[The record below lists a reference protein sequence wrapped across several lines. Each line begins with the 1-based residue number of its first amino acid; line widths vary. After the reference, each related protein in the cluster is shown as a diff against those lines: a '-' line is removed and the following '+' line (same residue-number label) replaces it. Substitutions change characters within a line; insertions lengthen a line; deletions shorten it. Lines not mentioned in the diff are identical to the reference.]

1 MNVALSA
8 FNQSHESAARRQ
20 EAAAM
25 AESIES
31 EMKNSKQA
39 VEGKSAELQRMAS
52 ELTQALDGVK
62 QGVGMVNGG
71 AEAATSGIQAVAAAI
86 YELHASSQEV
96 GRRAEDASRLVID
109 AVGRADEAGE
119 KMARLSDIARQVTE
133 AAQLIAGISSQTNLL
148 ALNATIEAARAG
160 EAGRGFSVVAGEVKQ
175 LSLRTSRAAEEISA
189 RLQLIDAATQETV
202 AVMQDARKKIR
213 GIEEIAG
220 AVASSSRQQIGAL
233 QEIGASAKSAAMGA
247 DSLKVSVGLFT
258 GAVSDADKVAA
269 GVFGLAEDVSSMFA
283 RLDKRIV
290 VTVHSFA
297 SLDRRNHVRMPT
309 RLPATLSFPGGS
321 AQAMIVEISEGGVL
335 VVDAP
340 STIADGAMLEVQAD
354 SVGLLRAQV
363 KGRNSLGL
371 RLQIVDPAPQVKAAL
386 AAQLQ
391 RLLDGEAAL
400 KTMLKERRALTE
412 NMLEEA
418 LRKGEISSELLFD
431 DNYNGIPGT
440 NPAQFRTASL
450 DFLERTLP
458 AILEPAMAADPNVVF
473 CIAVDRNGY
482 APVHNRDYSQEQGAD
497 SVWNEAHCRNRRI
510 FDDGVGLAAA
520 RNAREFLVQTYPR
533 EMGDGK
539 IHLVKDISTPLMV
552 GGKPWAP

>member
-1 MNVALSA
+1 MNVALSS
-8 FNQSHESAARRQ
+8 FNQGHEGEARRQ

-52 ELTQALDGVK
+52 ELTQSLDGVK

-96 GRRAEDASRLVID
+96 GRAEDASRLVID

-119 KMARLSDIARQVTE
+119 ELARLSDIARQVTE

-269 GVFGLAEDVSSMFA
+269 GILGLAESVSSMFA

-309 RLPATLSFPGGS
+309 PLP
-321 AQAMIVEISEGGVL
+321 
-335 VVDAP
+335 
-340 STIADGAMLEVQAD
+340 
-354 SVGLLRAQV
+354 
-363 KGRNSLGL
+363 
-371 RLQIVDPAPQVKAAL
+371 
-386 AAQLQ
+386 
-391 RLLDGEAAL
+391 
-400 KTMLKERRALTE
+400 
-412 NMLEEA
+412 
-418 LRKGEISSELLFD
+418 
-431 DNYNGIPGT
+431 
-440 NPAQFRTASL
+440 
-450 DFLERTLP
+450 
-458 AILEPAMAADPNVVF
+458 
-473 CIAVDRNGY
+473 
-482 APVHNRDYSQEQGAD
+482 
-497 SVWNEAHCRNRRI
+497 
-510 FDDGVGLAAA
+510 
-520 RNAREFLVQTYPR
+520 PR
-533 EMGDGK
+533 
-539 IHLVKDISTPLMV
+539 
-552 GGKPWAP
+552 